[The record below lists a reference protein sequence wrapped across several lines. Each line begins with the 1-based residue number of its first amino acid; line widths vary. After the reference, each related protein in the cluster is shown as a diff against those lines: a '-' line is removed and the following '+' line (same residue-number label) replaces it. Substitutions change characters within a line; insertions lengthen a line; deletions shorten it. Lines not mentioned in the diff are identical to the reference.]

1 MILFGHN
8 FCITLIIYFMFLL
21 NLTNRFLALD
31 VYYNSSLFT
40 QFIQY
45 NILAVEMYVSN
56 RCGVTVAWSRKIWK
70 KKLAKFVRF
79 WKSDLYGKI
88 FEILFRKDSSRHRS
102 TCCVQIS
109 WYWADRKSVK
119 LCVTDKKTNI
129 RIALQ
134 LLLLRRSRQKSAR
147 PSPIQCTYSV
157 PDFIQI
163 GSLSAEL

>member
-56 RCGVTVAWSRKIWK
+56 RCGVTVA
-70 KKLAKFVRF
+70 
-79 WKSDLYGKI
+79 
-88 FEILFRKDSSRHRS
+88 
-102 TCCVQIS
+102 
-109 WYWADRKSVK
+109 
-119 LCVTDKKTNI
+119 
-129 RIALQ
+129 
-134 LLLLRRSRQKSAR
+134 
-147 PSPIQCTYSV
+147 
-157 PDFIQI
+157 
-163 GSLSAEL
+163 